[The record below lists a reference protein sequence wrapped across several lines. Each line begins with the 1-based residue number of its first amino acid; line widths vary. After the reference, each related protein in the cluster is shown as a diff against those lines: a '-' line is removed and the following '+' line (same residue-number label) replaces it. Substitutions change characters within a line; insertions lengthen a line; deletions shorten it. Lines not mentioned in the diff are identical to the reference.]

1 MQLKPEEKKPTKA
14 EMRAEK
20 NKTDLQRELEAK
32 VERYRVLTQNGLQK
46 ISIKAKKNTKEYT
59 IAMDYLTMANNY
71 FNDALHFK
79 DQGDWLIA
87 LAAFS
92 YAHAWLDA
100 GVRAGFFDGKND
112 DQLFTLP

>member
-1 MQLKPEEKKPTKA
+1 MEIYSHTSKKPEL
-14 EMRAEK
+14 
-20 NKTDLQRELEAK
+20 LQELETK
-32 VERYRVLTQNGLQK
+32 VNRYHYLTQHALNK
-46 ISIKAKKNTKEYT
+46 ITILAKKDTREYT

-71 FNDALHFK
+71 FNDALHFQEQK
-79 DQGDWLIA
+79 ELLTA

-100 GVRAGFFDGKND
+100 GVRAGLFDGKND

>member
-1 MQLKPEEKKPTKA
+1 MEIIRPTPKDDL
-14 EMRAEK
+14 RAE
-20 NKTDLQRELEAK
+20 LESK
-32 VERYRVLTQNGLQK
+32 VSRYRQLTQSALEK
-46 ISIKAKKNTKEYT
+46 ISIKAKPDTREHT

-79 DQGDWLIA
+79 DQGNLLLA

-92 YAHAWLDA
+92 YAHAWLDV
-100 GVRAGFFDGKND
+100 GVRAGILDGKND